1 MNPQSPPIFTSSV
14 TLHSGFVLV
23 EGGVTLLNV
32 KYDWFEESVNHTVTA
47 SFERTLRRWRKAAFY
62 PGVPLQITNLN
73 KLNYP
78 LIKKFSFKIITS

>member
-1 MNPQSPPIFTSSV
+1 MKDFQTAVSYVGYPGDRKYESTKPAHFYASV

-47 SFERTLRRWRKAAFY
+47 SFERTLRR
-62 PGVPLQITNLN
+62 
-73 KLNYP
+73 
-78 LIKKFSFKIITS
+78 